1 MSQGT
6 LLTTLNEALR
16 QLTDRVNASDA
27 QVVDLRTEVERASTH
42 LWKAEEPKARAEREN
57 KQATAKYRELLA
69 YSNDLT
75 KKPAAILAK
84 IDALAAEQLK
94 IQDKVR
100 ASDEIWERRKAELR
114 EAKIELEL
122 AQQVHQRTQ
131 KECAEIRAKIG
142 RLKHPSN

>member
-16 QLTDRVNASDA
+16 QLTDRDA

-94 IQDKVR
+94 MQDKVR
-100 ASDEIWERRKAELR
+100 ASDEIWARRKAELR
-114 EAKIELEL
+114 EAKTKLEL
-122 AQQVHQRTQ
+122 AQQAHQRTQ